1 MQRVVLL
8 LLALMSIASS
18 ALEIPL
24 QELADGKVH
33 KYYLQGGVPIV
44 VFQKN
49 DAEQKLYAN
58 SLVPKYLPFTEYS
71 RVFGNQMAS
80 SLYQQQVVERRDA
93 NNAATKFGVFITYLP
108 TTDCY
113 FTVQPVQ
120 HNARVKDDCSGVEY
134 DGNGKAL
141 DARVLSYLAT
151 PTFHVQN
158 DKLIVEISNVASIR
172 QLDFTP
178 SRLVDRKFV
187 KGIARINNA
196 FSWHR
201 FDLVLEEM
209 ALAPSLIETPEF
221 AALIAH
227 IMLNAGATE
236 QLTIISKAIGYGFD
250 LNEPI
255 KQHGNEW
262 FSATELGVASLN
274 PFTLTFL
281 ATHAATTKSCLDA
294 DRFATIKQLSK
305 DRNKYFEEQDFENK
319 LADYLKRQ
327 SAEYCWV
334 KTQPHEPRQ
343 RVPEPL

>member
-1 MQRVVLL
+1 MQKVVLII
-8 LLALMSIASS
+8 LALVSAASS
-18 ALEIPL
+18 AFEIPL
-24 QELADGKVH
+24 RELADGKVH
-33 KYYLQGGVPIV
+33 KYYLDGGIPVV
-44 VFQKN
+44 VFKKSDEEARDYQRSL
-49 DAEQKLYAN
+49 AAKLI
-58 SLVPKYLPFTEYS
+58 PFTEYS
-71 RVFGNQMAS
+71 RVFGNQVAS

-113 FTVQPVQ
+113 FTVQPLQ
-120 HNARVKDDCSGVEY
+120 PNARVKDDCSGVEY

-141 DARVLSYLAT
+141 DAGIVSYLAT
-151 PTFHVQN
+151 PAFHVQN

-178 SRLVDRKFV
+178 PRLVDRKFV
-187 KGIARINNA
+187 RGIARINNA

-201 FDLVLEEM
+201 FDLILEEM
-209 ALAPSLIETPEF
+209 ELAPSLIESPEF

-227 IMLNAGATE
+227 IMLNAGAAE
-236 QLTIISKAIGYGFD
+236 QLTIMSKAIGYGFD
-250 LNEPI
+250 SNEPI

-274 PFTLTFL
+274 PLTLRFL
-281 ATHAATTKSCLDA
+281 ATHATKTKSCLDI

-305 DRNKYFEEQDFENK
+305 DSNKYFDEQDFENK

-327 SAEYCWV
+327 GAEYCWV
-334 KTQPHEPRQ
+334 ETQPN
-343 RVPEPL
+343 